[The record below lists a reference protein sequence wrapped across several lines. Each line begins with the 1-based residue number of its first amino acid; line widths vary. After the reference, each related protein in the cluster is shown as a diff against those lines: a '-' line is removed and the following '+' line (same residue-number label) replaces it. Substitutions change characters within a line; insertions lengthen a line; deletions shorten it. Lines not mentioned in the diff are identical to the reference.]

1 MRDRNL
7 LGPWVRRFL
16 LEYLVAERNLARNT
30 QVSYRDTL
38 TLLLPFVSRTASA
51 AIDRLSVED
60 ISPDTVRAFL
70 EYLEHERGCGVVT
83 RNQRL
88 SAIHSLARFIG
99 TRSPEHLAWCT
110 EIRSIPFKKAAKTV
124 IGYLEKPEMEAL
136 LRAPDQSTG
145 LGARDHGL
153 LLFLYNRGARA
164 DEAAA
169 PSVWAICSSGRLPPC
184 ASWARETSGGCA
196 RCGPSR
202 WPRYDHWSPVDRL
215 RTVCS
220 EAGPGNR

>member
-38 TLLLPFVSRTASA
+38 TLLLPFVGRRAST

-60 ISPDTVRAFL
+60 LSNMSAAAASSPATSGSAPSTRWHAS
-70 EYLEHERGCGVVT
+70 LEHDRP
-83 RNQRL
+83 N
-88 SAIHSLARFIG
+88 I
-99 TRSPEHLAWCT
+99 W
-110 EIRSIPFKKAAKTV
+110 
-124 IGYLEKPEMEAL
+124 
-136 LRAPDQSTG
+136 
-145 LGARDHGL
+145 
-153 LLFLYNRGARA
+153 RGARRSA
-164 DEAAA
+164 PSRSRRLPRPSSATSRSRKWKRCCVPLTRVRTSVRGTMGCYSSCTTAALVPTRLP

-184 ASWARETSGGCA
+184 ASWARGTSGGCA

-202 WPRYDHWSPVDRL
+202 
-215 RTVCS
+215 
-220 EAGPGNR
+220 